1 MSPRAP
7 ETMAARA
14 AAAYWERRAQL
25 FAERGE
31 GLAAVCSYGMPEFYN
46 RAIHLTQRLA
56 LAAWLRIAPG
66 TRVLDVGCGVGRWSR
81 LLAARGGHVTG
92 IDLSPTMVQIAV
104 QRAVAAGLGERC
116 RFLVRDLAELEL
128 DASFDLVLAV
138 TVLQHILDP
147 ARLRRSV
154 QRMAGHLAPQGRML
168 LLEAAP
174 MHGTRRCDSDTFTA
188 RQRHTYLELFRDCG
202 LRLRAVRGVD
212 PAPFRNW
219 LLPHLR
225 RLPVPL
231 HWTASTA
238 ASALSFPFDA
248 LLGRRAAARSWHAL
262 FVLEH
267 AGGAHAC

>member
-1 MSPRAP
+1 MSLGVSGTITPS
-7 ETMAARA
+7 A
-14 AAAYWERRAQL
+14 AADYWERRAQR
-25 FAERGE
+25 FAGRGE

-46 RAIHLTQRLA
+46 RAIQLSQRLA
-56 LAAWLRIAPG
+56 LSAWLGIAPG

-81 LLAARGGHVTG
+81 LLAARGGNVTG
-92 IDLSPTMVQIAV
+92 IDLSPTMVRIAW

-128 DASFDLVLAV
+128 DGSFDLILAV
-138 TVLQHILDP
+138 TVLQHILEP
-147 ARLRRSV
+147 ARLRRAI
-154 QRMAGHLAPQGRML
+154 QCMARHLAPGGGML

-174 MHGTRRCDSDTFTA
+174 IQGTRRCDSDIFTA
-188 RQRHTYLELFRDCG
+188 RQRHTYVELFHDCG

-225 RLPVPL
+225 ALPAPL
-231 HWTASTA
+231 RWTASAA
-238 ASALSFPFDA
+238 ASALSLPFDA
-248 LLGRRAAARSWHAL
+248 LLGRRAVARSWHVL

-267 AGGAHAC
+267 AGGTHAR